1 MDVVDL
7 PPTRGCEMLLYAL
20 IVFLVGAAGGLALA
34 SYVLRGRLAPW
45 ALSLLHALLGASG
58 LILLGAAI
66 LTGEGVGALPVVA
79 LGVFVV
85 AALFGFYLASIHYG
99 KRVALKRVVLTHA
112 GVAVT
117 GAVLLIAAVVMQ

>member
-1 MDVVDL
+1 
-7 PPTRGCEMLLYAL
+7 MLLYAL